1 MKFDGTDVIVQGC
14 TTFAISLKMNL
25 NSSKVQTI
33 PTAISSARIACGNID
48 SPSKLLIMHST
59 SFKSYGN

>member
-33 PTAISSARIACGNID
+33 PTATSSARNTCGNID
-48 SPSKLLIMHST
+48 DPTMLLIMDST